1 MSKRKMSGTIERPR
15 LSVFRSN
22 KFVYVQAIDD
32 VAGNT
37 IADAKGKD
45 PKEVGTKIAEL
56 LLKKKIKAVTFDR
69 GTYRYHG
76 KIKIIADAAREKG
89 LEF

>member
-1 MSKRKMSGTIERPR
+1 MRKITGTIKRPR

-32 VAGNT
+32 SAGNT
-37 IADAKGKD
+37 IAQANGKD
-45 PKEVGTKIAEL
+45 PKEVGVKIADL
-56 LLKKKIKAVTFDR
+56 LLKKKIKMATFDR

-76 KIKIIADAAREKG
+76 KIKIIADSAREKG